1 MSDAPVISVRGEAV
15 LEAEPEIAR
24 VTVHVQARERERRDA
39 LDRLA
44 ERNEQCLALVR
55 SYGDAVERVETGGLS
70 VTPEIR
76 YGKRNDVAAYRG
88 TAVLKL
94 TVADFTVLAEL
105 LPRLADQERTSVH
118 GPDWALREDS
128 EVHARAAREAA
139 LRAVERARG
148 YADALGTRLTGLVS
162 LSDESTQDP
171 GYGFAPMAAAARGGA
186 DGEPE
191 PIVVEPQ
198 VQTVRAAVLARFTA
212 TPPEL

>member
-44 ERNEQCLALVR
+44 ERNEQAHALIG

-105 LPRLADQERTSVH
+105 LPRLADLERTSVH

-162 LSDESTQDP
+162 LSDETAQDP

-186 DGEPE
+186 EDEPA

-198 VQTVRAAVLARFTA
+198 IQTVRAAVLARFTA